1 VTARR
6 VAMVLA
12 LAVGGCLTA
21 APAASAD
28 LSSLLAPATCTAKDA
43 STGGGPALPYT
54 FCDDGVPS
62 ASGGTTPNL
71 TAQSAIKVPSAYT
84 GITGLPATDAAAAVP
99 GEDPTDNTVAL
110 DADVT
115 LPAPTKNPMPA
126 AGYPLVMMMHGC
138 CSGNK
143 TSWEGTTIDPG
154 GAENWHY
161 NNAWFA
167 SRGYIVLTYT
177 ARGFVNNQ
185 NHGSTGETQ
194 LDSAAYEI
202 NDYQSLAG
210 QLVDMGDLDP
220 GSGTV
225 KVDPQKVV
233 PTGGSYGGGFAWL
246 ALTDPTWNS
255 PGVPGVGATP
265 MKVAAAATKYGWT
278 NLVESLVP
286 RGDDMR
292 DSLPETDAT
301 AVKNRLKTEPGFPKR
316 SINAALYGSGKGVL
330 PPGSS
335 HTTFPM
341 AIDQAQV
348 CLTSFDPFESNPL
361 CTSTLNTE
369 LGRFIDER
377 SAYFQQP
384 FFDGLK
390 SGTIDPVPVFS
401 AGTFTDKLFPAAEH
415 RRMVERLKAVALQR
429 PTPAA
434 YPVQEYY
441 GDYNHFVQTKRK
453 EFADVCGADHHVCA
467 YADYPGGDLNATPP
481 DRTLAAGVTSRLNRF
496 IDHYAKPPANPSET
510 QPAFDVTGSLQV
522 CPENAAFLGA
532 KTDEPGPRFMAS
544 DFGQLAP
551 NRLTINGP
559 GAQATTSNAGANPHA
574 KRADPV
580 GNSVTNRGRCV
591 VESSPGGFASAGPG
605 VATYDS
611 ATLPSDFT
619 MLGATRAVVPH
630 TGTGSGLQLNA
641 RLYDLYPDGQQ
652 VMVDRGFKRL
662 SSPNATTTL
671 DLNAAGWRFA
681 KGHKVRIELAQDDDP
696 YIKSSVQPGTLALSG
711 VTLSVPVREGSATL
725 TGGPAPVAG
734 SGPAA
739 GAAAGPGAG
748 LKAPRLASDQGTSS
762 RFRIRVGRAT
772 STPRGAVDHYQVE
785 ARDTRSSRLRRLTST
800 LRGSLVRFTGRAGRT
815 YRFRAR
821 AVDQRGAVGA
831 WAPARTLVPYDDS
844 PKATKALRY
853 KGRWT
858 RPRSRHAFRGG
869 FSRSS
874 RRGASLSLKL
884 SGSRVYIVGRRSR
897 YGGKA
902 RVTVNGRSRTI
913 SFYGRRTRE
922 RQLAASLRGRGS
934 GVNRVKITI
943 LGLKGARNAKGRR
956 VEIDAIGALRP

>member
-1 VTARR
+1 
-6 VAMVLA
+6 MVLCA
-12 LAVGGCLTA
+12 LAVMPV
-21 APAASAD
+21 APASAD
-28 LSSLLAPATCTAKDA
+28 LTTLLSTANCSAKDA
-43 STGGGPALPYT
+43 LDGDTANGTTLGFT

-62 ASGGTTPNL
+62 SGGATPNL
-71 TAQSAIKVPSAYT
+71 GGVKAVEVPAAYAN
-84 GITGLPATDAAAAVP
+84 GSGLPAKDPVAAAQVP
-99 GEDPTDNTVAL
+99 GNSAGNVAL
-110 DADVT
+110 DVDVT
-115 LPAPTKNPMPA
+115 LPRADTSSNDK
-126 AGYPLVMMMHGC
+126 YPVVVMMHGC

-143 TSWEGTTIDPG
+143 TSWEGSTIDPG

-167 SRGYIVLTYT
+167 SRGYIVVTYT
-177 ARGFVNNQ
+177 ARGFVDNQ
-185 NHGSTGETQ
+185 NRGSTGETQ
-194 LDSAAYEI
+194 LDSAKYEI

-210 QLVDMGDLDP
+210 QLVDKGDLDP
-220 GSGTV
+220 GLGTV
-225 KVDPQKVV
+225 KVDPQRIV
-233 PTGGSYGGGFAWL
+233 PTGGSYGGGFTWL

-255 PGVPGVGATP
+255 PGSIP

-292 DSLPETDAT
+292 DSLPETDPT
-301 AVKNRLKTEPGFPKR
+301 VVKNRLKTEPGFPKR

-330 PPGSS
+330 PPGGS
-335 HTTFPM
+335 HTTFPT
-341 AIDQAQV
+341 AIDRAQV

-384 FFDGLK
+384 FFTALANG
-390 SGTIDPVPVFS
+390 SVQPVPVFS
-401 AGTFTDKLFPAAEH
+401 AGTLTDKLFPAAEH
-415 RRMVERLKAVALQR
+415 RRMVERLKASV
-429 PTPAA
+429 PN

-467 YADYPGGDLNATPP
+467 YSDYPGGNLNADPP
-481 DRTLAAGVTSRLNRF
+481 ARALAAGVTSRLNRF
-496 IDHYAKPPANPSET
+496 IDFYAKPPGDSSQS

-522 CPENAAFLGA
+522 CPQNAGFLGA
-532 KTDEPGPRFMAS
+532 KTDEPGPRFVAAN
-544 DFGQLAP
+544 FGQLAP

-580 GNSVTNRGRCV
+580 GNSQTNGGRCV
-591 VESSPGGFASAGPG
+591 VESSPGGLASAGPG

-611 ATLPSDFT
+611 ATLPSNFT
-619 MLGATRAVVPH
+619 MFGATRAVVPHTPH

-662 SSPNATTTL
+662 SGPNGTTTL

-711 VTLSVPVREGSATL
+711 VTLSVPVREASAAL
-725 TGGPAPVAG
+725 TGGPAMAGPVPAA
-734 SGPAA
+734 GPAA
-739 GAAAGPGAG
+739 G
-748 LKAPRLASDQGTSS
+748 LRAPRLASEQGTRS
-762 RFRIRVGRAT
+762 RFRLRVSRAK
-772 STPRGAVDHYQVE
+772 STPRGVIDHYQVE
-785 ARDTRSSRLRRLTST
+785 ARDTRSSRVRRLTSN
-800 LRGSLVRFTGRAGRT
+800 LRGSLARFSGRRGRT

-821 AVDQRGAVGA
+821 AVDKKGLAGA
-831 WAPARTLVPYDDS
+831 WTPARTLVPYEDGRR
-844 PKATKALRY
+844 ATKALRY
-853 KGRWT
+853 RGRWS
-858 RPRSRHAFRGG
+858 RPRSRRAFGG
-869 FSRSS
+869 RFSRSS
-874 RRGASLSLKL
+874 RRGASLSLRL
-884 SGSRVYIVGRRSR
+884 SGSRVYLVGRKTR

-902 RVTVNGRSRTI
+902 RVTINGRSRTI
-913 SFYGRRTRE
+913 SFYGRATRN
-922 RQLAASLRGRGS
+922 RQVVAVLHGKRRGA
-934 GVNRVKITI
+934 NLVKVTV
-943 LGLKGARNAKGRR
+943 LCRKGAKKAKGRR
-956 VEIDAIGALRP
+956 VEIDALGALRP